1 MTTSLI
7 LIAHGSRNPRS
18 NDEVFSICDRLS
30 SNTSVTSVTPAF
42 LELAEPSLLDTVRQI
57 VESGATHIL
66 VLPYFLNSGRHV
78 TQDVPALVE
87 EARMDQPEV
96 RIDLLTHIGG
106 TKAFL
111 AALEVLVSE
120 QLAKATKPA

>member
-42 LELAEPSLLDTVRQI
+42 LELAEPSLLDTVRQV

-78 TQDVPALVE
+78 TQDVPALLE
-87 EARMDQPEV
+87 EARTDQPEV

-106 TKAFL
+106 TQAFL

>member
-7 LIAHGSRNPRS
+7 LIAHGSRNPQS

-30 SNTSVTSVTPAF
+30 SNTSVTNVTPAF
-42 LELAEPSLLDTVRQI
+42 LELAEPSLLDTVRHV

-78 TQDVPALVE
+78 TQDVPALVQQ
-87 EARMDQPEV
+87 ARVDQPGV
-96 RIDLLTHIGG
+96 RIELLTHIGG
-106 TKAFL
+106 TQAFL
-111 AALEVLVSE
+111 AALEVLVSDE
-120 QLAKATKPA
+120 VAKATPPA